1 MTPFK
6 IAAIKRAAPLTL
18 EQRSRIASA
27 LAQTAATQ
35 QGLAG
40 TLEKVQVSV
49 PHLYSAMRI
58 CLKTLCSIRHTKPA
72 MKTHACMHACMRSGS
87 RTASQKPPR
96 GQQVPE
102 DRYWRRANK
111 AAGCCASAAG
121 RHLRLM
127 THELVCFICVEIAQ
141 GFLFDMIGSA
151 PCRLNK
157 RTY

>member
-72 MKTHACMHACMRSGS
+72 IKFMHACMRSGS
-87 RTASQKPPR
+87 RTAPQKPPR

-111 AAGCCASAAG
+111 AAGCCASASG
-121 RHLRLM
+121 RHLWLM
-127 THELVCFICVEIAQ
+127 THGLVCFICVEIAQ
-141 GFLFDMIGSA
+141 VLLFDMIGSA
-151 PCRLNK
+151 LCRLNK

>member
-72 MKTHACMHACMRSGS
+72 IKFMHACMHAFRQQNS
-87 RTASQKPPR
+87 ASKASK
-96 GQQVPE
+96 
-102 DRYWRRANK
+102 RAT
-111 AAGCCASAAG
+111 G
-121 RHLRLM
+121 
-127 THELVCFICVEIAQ
+127 
-141 GFLFDMIGSA
+141 
-151 PCRLNK
+151 P
-157 RTY
+157 